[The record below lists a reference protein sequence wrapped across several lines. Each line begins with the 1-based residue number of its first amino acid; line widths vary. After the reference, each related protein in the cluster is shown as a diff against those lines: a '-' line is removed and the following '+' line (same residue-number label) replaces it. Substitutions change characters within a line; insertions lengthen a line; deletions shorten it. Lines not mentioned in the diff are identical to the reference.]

1 MKGFIFFLLFT
12 YINVAHADGD
22 LKESKCNFF
31 GLQAEMIMEYRQD
44 GVNIRADA
52 SVFIL

>member
-31 GLQAEMIMEYRQD
+31 GLQAEMIMESPKQEK
-44 GVNIRADA
+44 G
-52 SVFIL
+52 L